1 MGREIIV
8 SLKRE
13 NRLEYEDFVC
23 GRDDATNYIAQLVYN
38 KVNEFKGDTDT
49 LSDEEITKLYSL
61 IYKLD
66 LENENLISK
75 QIIEPLQEYKDKD
88 YKEINKAKNE
98 LSALDE
104 ARRHCGIYDEY
115 MKFTNAMEQVQEW
128 LDEEDYSRAG
138 SILDAIYKCREI
150 VEQRGHSGYIYEIWI
165 TLSE

>member
-8 SLKRE
+8 SLKSG
-13 NRLEYEDFVC
+13 NKTEYEDFVC

-38 KVNEFKGDTDT
+38 KVNEFKGDIDS

-66 LENENLISK
+66 LKNENSINK

-104 ARRHCGIYDEY
+104 ARRHCNVYDEY
-115 MKFTNAMEQVQEW
+115 MKFTDAMEQVQEW

-138 SILDAIYKCREI
+138 SLLDAIYKCREI
-150 VEQRGHSGYIYEIWI
+150 VEKCGCSDCELWI

>member
-8 SLKRE
+8 SLKRDSK
-13 NRLEYEDFVC
+13 LVYEDFVC
-23 GRDDATNYIAQLVYN
+23 GRDNATTYIAQLVYD
-38 KVNEFKGDTDT
+38 KVNEFKGDRNT

-66 LENENLISK
+66 LKNSDLISN

-104 ARRHCGIYDEY
+104 ARRHCNVYDEY
-115 MKFTNAMEQVQEW
+115 IKFTNAMEQVQEW

-138 SILDAIYKCREI
+138 SLLDAIYKCREI
-150 VEQRGHSGYIYEIWI
+150 VEQRGYSGYELWI

>member
-8 SLKRE
+8 SLKRD
-13 NRLEYEDFVC
+13 NRVAYEDFVC
-23 GRDDATNYIAQLVYN
+23 GRDNATNYIAQLVYN
-38 KVNEFKGDTDT
+38 KVNEFKGDKDT

-66 LENENLISK
+66 LKNSDLISS
-75 QIIEPLQEYKDKD
+75 QIINPLQEYKDED

-104 ARRHCGIYDEY
+104 ARRHCYVYDEY

-138 SILDAIYKCREI
+138 SLLEILDKCREI
-150 VEQRGHSGYIYEIWI
+150 VVQRGYSDYEIWI